1 MGGAFNQR
9 AAILDAVGVTVSL
22 LVAVMAVSEVE
33 KLLSGSRI
41 KALRMFSSA
50 AVRSL
55 GWKPMDRL
63 RRLLVGEVLW
73 VLAYWAG

>member
-1 MGGAFNQR
+1 MGDTFNLR

-22 LVAVMAVSEVE
+22 LVAVMAISEGE

-63 RRLLVGEVLW
+63 RRLLVGGGL
-73 VLAYWAG
+73 